1 MAAYQL
7 LASGGVKRASDGA
20 AIPSDVGNSDWREYI
35 AWVAAGNTADAA
47 ASTTLPK
54 RLDVVLENLPLAR
67 KKALLVAAGASGALL
82 D

>member
-7 LASGGVKRASDGA
+7 LASGGVRRESDGA
-20 AIPSDVGNSDWREYI
+20 AIPPDVRNGDWREYL

-47 ASTTLPK
+47 ASTTIAK
-54 RLDVVLENLPLAR
+54 RLDAVLEALPLAR
-67 KKALLVAAGASGALL
+67 KKALLVAAGASSTLL